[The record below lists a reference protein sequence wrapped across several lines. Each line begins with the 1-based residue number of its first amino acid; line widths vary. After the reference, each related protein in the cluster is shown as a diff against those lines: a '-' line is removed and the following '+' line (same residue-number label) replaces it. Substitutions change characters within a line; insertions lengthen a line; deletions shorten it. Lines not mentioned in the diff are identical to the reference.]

1 MMHDKLKQLLQ
12 SPSLSSIRL
21 GWVMG
26 KGMGVGVEEM
36 AGVVVERCVVD
47 VRRYIYFGLVL
58 GCSVTSLTIA
68 NQSTKNN
75 NHRIPIL
82 YRSQLGEDIWNYNPH
97 TSSKYDFSLIKKA
110 ILNLIINYLNHY
122 E

>member
-1 MMHDKLKQLLQ
+1 MNDKLKQLLQ
-12 SPSLSSIRL
+12 SPSPPSIRL
-21 GWVMG
+21 GWVVG

-36 AGVVVERCVVD
+36 AEVVVNRCVVD

-58 GCSVTSLTIA
+58 GCSVTSLTIT
-68 NQSTKNN
+68 NQSTNN
-75 NHRIPIL
+75 NHRITIP

-110 ILNLIINYLNHY
+110 ILNLIINYFNHY